1 MCPVA
6 QSKDDSLTGELR
18 RILRTLGTVVAIL
31 AVLLTSVAAAVW
43 LLFDPNDYKGE
54 LSSLVEERTGRS
66 FAIEN
71 DLELTFFPWLGVQTG
86 SVRLGN
92 ADGFGEEPFASAAQ
106 VVVRVRLLPLLSRRL
121 EFGTVELDG
130 LELNLAR
137 DGEGVGNWEGL
148 LASNSTDRAQVET
161 TTSNG
166 QLLQDLNIVGIDI
179 RDGIVFWR
187 EDVTEVRYVLSELS
201 LDTGPIAE
209 GEPVDAVLDF
219 QLVGVDPAFTADLN
233 VQSRT
238 LIDLDTQRFAT
249 EGLELEFRV
258 EDGQH
263 DERATGRLEADIDY
277 SGREGAIR
285 ISDAAIEAD
294 LTSPPIGPTELS
306 FRAAAELTR
315 LDLATQNAEIQG
327 LSTTLGGSVVALW
340 ELSGTSLLD
349 SPQLS
354 GTVSVAQASLADAL
368 DLAGVDVEVER
379 ELGNFELSS
388 QFTADGTTGNV
399 TLTELEV
406 TALDMSFAGEVF
418 VTERETTGRI
428 EAPPFNPTTII
439 GLLPEEE
446 LEGINLAEVG
456 SLAVSVDFS
465 VNRANQV
472 FSLREIT
479 ATIPGATF
487 TGALDRLEGGR
498 RLRGRIA
505 TNEIEPDVLLGLF
518 PELLPEG
525 IGPDRLG
532 ALSINTSFNYD
543 ASDDLIELDGLSAQA
558 FGLRTT
564 GDLVVQGLSD
574 SPHLI
579 GDLAIEPFSPRELFD
594 RFDQPIPTTSDDTVF
609 GSAAINASL
618 DLNGDRGQLDGL
630 HAYLDDTTVTGR
642 FAVERFD
649 DPRYVFDLQLDHAD
663 IDRYLRP
670 AADDASPDDDSPP
683 AGNLLLPTEPLSA
696 LALEGRVTVSDL
708 SMAGLRFS
716 NVSTSVLIENGIG
729 RVESA
734 RADLYGGEFEGGLE
748 LDARAG
754 GPLLSLHGSAVTIG
768 LAPLMA
774 DLSGQSMFSGTGT
787 FDLDLSGTGESLN
800 DALATAAG
808 NVDFSLRDGVIQGF
822 NLNHTLCDVF
832 NRLNNHPRPA
842 PTDEQFTHFGLLRGT
857 AQVSDGIAR
866 TYDLIA
872 DAPSLQV
879 TGNGQ
884 LDLVSKN
891 LNYDLEARLTE
902 GIPITGCETL
912 DSAVGDSIPLEIS
925 GTAREPLV
933 LPDFGELLRR
943 GIMDEVQD
951 RLLERLL
958 GN

>member
-6 QSKDDSLTGELR
+6 QPKDDSLTGELR
-18 RILRTLGTVVAIL
+18 RILRTLGTVIAIL
-31 AVLLTSVAAAVW
+31 AVLLTSAVAAVW
-43 LLFDPNDYKGE
+43 LLFDPNDYKSE

-148 LASNSTDRAQVET
+148 LASSSTDSAQVET
-161 TTSNG
+161 TTSND
-166 QLLQDLNIVGIDI
+166 QLLQDLDIVGIDI
-179 RDGIVFWR
+179 RDGVVFWR
-187 EDVTEVRYVLSELS
+187 ENVTDVRYVLSALS

-209 GEPVDAVLDF
+209 GEPVDAALDF
-219 QLVGVDPAFTADLN
+219 RLVGVNPAFAAELS
-233 VQSRT
+233 VRSRT
-238 LIDLDTQRFAT
+238 LIDLDTQRFAA

-263 DERATGRLEADIDY
+263 DERAAGRLEADIDY

-285 ISDAAIEAD
+285 VSDATIEAD
-294 LTSPPIGPTELS
+294 LASPPIGPAELS
-306 FRAAAELTR
+306 FRATAELTR

-327 LSTTLGGSVVALW
+327 LSTTIGGSVVARW

-349 SPQLS
+349 SPQLA
-354 GTVSVAQASLADAL
+354 GTVSVSQASLADAL
-368 DLAGVDVEVER
+368 DVAGVNVEVER
-379 ELGNFELSS
+379 DLGNFELSS
-388 QFTADGTTGNV
+388 QFTAEGATGNV

-406 TALDMSFAGEVF
+406 TALDMGFVGELS

-428 EAPPFNPTTII
+428 EAPPFDPTTII

-446 LEGINLAEVG
+446 LEGIDLSGVG
-456 SLAVSVDFS
+456 SLTVSADFII
-465 VNRANQV
+465 NRANQV
-472 FSLREIT
+472 FSLREFT

-487 TGALDRLEGGR
+487 TGALDRLEDGR

-505 TNEIEPDVLLGLF
+505 TNEIEPDVLLALF
-518 PELLPEG
+518 PGLLPEEL
-525 IGPDRLG
+525 GPDRLG
-532 ALSINTSFNYD
+532 TLSINTSFNYD
-543 ASDDLIELDGLSAQA
+543 ASGDLVELDGLSAQA
-558 FGLRTT
+558 LGLRTT

-574 SPHLI
+574 SPRLI
-579 GDLAIEPFSPRELFD
+579 GDLAIEPFSPRALFD
-594 RFDQPIPTTSDDTVF
+594 RFDQPIPITSDDTVF

-618 DLNGDRGQLDGL
+618 DLDQDGGRLNGL
-630 HAYLDDTTVTGR
+630 HAYLDDTTVTGL
-642 FAVERFD
+642 FTIEHFD
-649 DPRYVFDLQLDHAD
+649 DPRYVFDLQLDHVD
-663 IDRYLRP
+663 VDRYLGP
-670 AADDASPDDDSPP
+670 SGGAASPGDDGPS
-683 AGNLLLPTEPLSA
+683 AGDLLLPTEPLSV
-696 LALEGRVTVSDL
+696 LTLEGQVTISDL

-716 NVSTSVLIENGIG
+716 NVSTNVLIDNGIG
-729 RVESA
+729 RVDSV

-754 GPLLSLHGSAVTIG
+754 GPLLSLHGSAVTIE

-774 DLSGQSMFSGTGT
+774 DLSGQSTLSGTGT
-787 FDLDLSGTGESLN
+787 FDLDLSGTGEGLN

-808 NVDFSLRDGVIQGF
+808 HVDFSLRDGVIQGF

-832 NRLNNHPRPA
+832 NRLNNRRRPE

-902 GIPITGCETL
+902 SIPITGCETL

-925 GTAREPLV
+925 GNAREPIV

-943 GIMDEVQD
+943 GVMDEIQD

>member
-1 MCPVA
+1 MCPVD
-6 QSKDDSLTGELR
+6 QLKDDSLIGEQRL
-18 RILRTLGTVVAIL
+18 ILRTLGTVIAIL
-31 AVLLTSVAAAVW
+31 AVLLTSTAATVW
-43 LLFDPNDYKGE
+43 LLVDPNDYKNE

-71 DLELTFFPWLGVQTG
+71 DLELTFFPWLGVRTG
-86 SVRLGN
+86 SVSLGN
-92 ADGFGEEPFASAAQ
+92 PDGFAEEPFASAAE
-106 VVVRVRLLPLLSRRL
+106 VAVRVRLLPLLSRRL

-137 DGEGVGNWEGL
+137 NGEGVGNWEDL
-148 LASNSTDRAQVET
+148 LASSPIDSTQVET
-161 TTSNG
+161 TSND
-166 QLLQDLNIVGIDI
+166 QLLQGLDIVGVAI

-219 QLVGVDPAFTADLN
+219 QLVGVDPAFSAELN

-238 LIDLDTQRFAT
+238 LIDLDTQRFAA
-249 EGLELEFRV
+249 EDLELEFRV
-258 EDGQH
+258 ADGQF
-263 DERATGRLEADIDY
+263 DERASGRLEADIDY

-306 FRAAAELTR
+306 FRATAELTR

-327 LSTTLGGSVVALW
+327 LSTTLGESVVALW

-368 DLAGVDVEVER
+368 DVAGVDVEVER
-379 ELGNFELSS
+379 DLGNFELSS
-388 QFTADGTTGNV
+388 QFIADRTTGNV
-399 TLTELEV
+399 ALTELEATV
-406 TALDMSFAGEVF
+406 LDMSFAGEF
-418 VTERETTGRI
+418 SVTERETTGRI

-439 GLLPEEE
+439 SLLPEEE
-446 LEGINLAEVG
+446 LEGINLDEVG

-472 FSLREIT
+472 FSLRQIT

-505 TNEIEPDVLLGLF
+505 TNEIEPNVLLGLF
-518 PELLPEG
+518 PELFPEG
-525 IGPDRLG
+525 LGPDRLG
-532 ALSINTSFNYD
+532 VLSVNTSFNYD
-543 ASDDLIELDGLSAQA
+543 ANDDLIELDGLSAQA
-558 FGLRTT
+558 LGLRTT
-564 GDLVVQGLSD
+564 GDLAVQGLSD

-579 GDLAIEPFSPRELFD
+579 GDLAVEPFSPRELFD
-594 RFDQPIPTTSDDTVF
+594 RFDQPIPIASDDTVF

-618 DLNGDRGQLDGL
+618 DLTGDRGRLEGL
-630 HAYLDDTTVTGR
+630 HAYLDDTAVTGR

-649 DPRYVFDLQLDHAD
+649 DPKYVFDLQLDEVD
-663 IDRYLRP
+663 VDRYLRP
-670 AADDASPDDDSPP
+670 TGDDASPDDDSPS
-683 AGNLLLPTEPLSA
+683 ASDLLLPTEALSA

-708 SMAGLRFS
+708 SMVGLRFS
-716 NVSTSVLIENGIG
+716 NVATNVLIENGIG
-729 RVESA
+729 RVDSA

-754 GPLLSLHGSAVTIG
+754 GPLLSLRGSAVTIK

-787 FDLDLSGTGESLN
+787 FDLDLSGMGENLN
-800 DALATAAG
+800 DALATASG

-832 NRLNNHPRPA
+832 NRLNNHPRPS
-842 PTDEQFTHFGLLRGT
+842 PTDEQFSHFELLRGT

-872 DAPSLQV
+872 NAPSLQA

-902 GIPITGCETL
+902 SIPITGCETL

-925 GTAREPLV
+925 GNAREPII

-943 GIMDEVQD
+943 GIMDEIQD